1 MGIEEIHGSENYHL
15 TIYAKVFHTEIRH
28 MFHISCCRTLT
39 IHIAHAQYAHRFS
52 QFSNDHIVYTR
63 HARKEL
69 MLI

>member
-15 TIYAKVFHTEIRH
+15 TIYAKV
-28 MFHISCCRTLT
+28 FHISCCRTLT